1 MSYKIDIK
9 TANDLWIGFF
19 DGAGTSDPVRIVFNQ
34 RVIDPSNGNIDF
46 YQAIIPL
53 NDKKQ
58 LTRGSSNTYDIT
70 SYIKQLPQFNE
81 NTLKGIPDSIIID
94 KGNNFYGVIKSS
106 SQTVLPIGFSLSN
119 NWKLES
125 IRIYYQNP
133 DGSQRTIL
141 QKTPNVIF
149 DRTNYYYYIPDPNS
163 QVQGVL

>member
-9 TANDLWIGFF
+9 TANDWWIGFF
-19 DGAGTSDPVRIVFNQ
+19 DAAGTSDPVRITFTQ
-34 RVIDPSNGNIDF
+34 RVKDANTGNIDF

-53 NDKKQ
+53 NDKQQ

-106 SQTVLPIGFSLSN
+106 SQTLLPIGFSLSN
-119 NWKLES
+119 NWKLEY
-125 IRIYYQNP
+125 IRIYYQDTN
-133 DGSQRTIL
+133 GTQRTIL
-141 QKTPNVIF
+141 QKTPNVVF
-149 DRTNYYYYIPDPNS
+149 DRTNFYYYIPDPNS
-163 QVQGVL
+163 QTQGVL